1 MEKNNLY
8 HISRITGFSPST
20 VSRALSNTGYCSEK
34 TRTIIQKAADE
45 IGFTP
50 SSVARTMRSRQTNR
64 ILFCIP
70 DICNPFY
77 FNMIQG
83 ANDVFQQYG
92 IYLIL
97 CYTHRLLSEE
107 LKAIELLKS
116 RFGDGMIFVSFDFN
130 QKNISAIQHCGYPVV
145 TTNLYEIKESQN
157 LFDCVYVDHTHAMR
171 IATEHLIQQGHKN
184 IAMLIGPL
192 SEQTG
197 RERARGYYE
206 AMEEAGLEIKKD
218 YVLIGDYT
226 KQSGET
232 AGKQLLSS
240 SLPVTAVVCANDLMA
255 MGFLTACST
264 LGVRIPQDLALVS
277 LDNTDYATSVLP
289 QLTSVDMMQYAIGE
303 NAANLLLER
312 IKKKRNYAKKIRLEP
327 QLIIRA
333 SSVTPLPDPCLKP

>member
-1 MEKNNLY
+1 M
-8 HISRITGFSPST
+8 
-20 VSRALSNTGYCSEK
+20 
-34 TRTIIQKAADE
+34 
-45 IGFTP
+45 
-50 SSVARTMRSRQTNR
+50 
-64 ILFCIP
+64 
-70 DICNPFY
+70 
-77 FNMIQG
+77 
-83 ANDVFQQYG
+83 
-92 IYLIL
+92 
-97 CYTHRLLSEE
+97 
-107 LKAIELLKS
+107 
-116 RFGDGMIFVSFDFN
+116 
-130 QKNISAIQHCGYPVV
+130 
-145 TTNLYEIKESQN
+145 
-157 LFDCVYVDHTHAMR
+157 
-171 IATEHLIQQGHKN
+171 
-184 IAMLIGPL
+184 
-192 SEQTG
+192 
-197 RERARGYYE
+197 
-206 AMEEAGLEIKKD
+206 EIKKD